1 MLETHTGKEGMM
13 GLCVCGGIGT
23 VAISYRRVLGALQ
36 LFINVSVQ
44 NCCLSVVLLIVII
57 VA

>member
-1 MLETHTGKEGMM
+1 M
-13 GLCVCGGIGT
+13 GLRVCGGIGT
-23 VAISYRRVLGALQ
+23 VGISYRRVLGSQQ